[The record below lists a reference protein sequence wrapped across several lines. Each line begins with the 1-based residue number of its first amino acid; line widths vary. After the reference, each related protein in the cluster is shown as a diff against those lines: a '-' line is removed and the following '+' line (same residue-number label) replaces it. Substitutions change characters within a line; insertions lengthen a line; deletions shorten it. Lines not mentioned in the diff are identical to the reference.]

1 MATQLQVLSSYTL
14 LQSTID
20 LNQLLNQTQKLGY
33 DSVALTDIN
42 VTYGLV
48 KFYKLACKKHL
59 HPILGMTISA
69 PGLIKSTENYHLVVL
84 AKNVKGYHNLL
95 KLSTALMTQED
106 HFHLPN
112 YERLLHDLI
121 MIVPAQES
129 ELSQLLLKNSSQV
142 VDYVKWLKKIK
153 HNDLYLGIGLRNH
166 AVEQVPVIQRLA
178 QLHDLPCVAVDK
190 VQYLNA
196 EDAFSNEVLRHI
208 SQGDKISRFTEEGEN
223 YFRSNQD
230 FTESFQKHNLQ
241 TAINNTQKIAQ
252 QCQLEI
258 PFKRTQLP
266 KFPTPHNLDS
276 MSYLKQLVYQGLK
289 QILGAQVPSIYQKR
303 AQHELDVISKMGYA
317 DYFLIVWDVIN
328 QAHQRK
334 IMTGPG
340 RGSAAGSLV
349 SYGLGITQIDP
360 VEYGLL
366 FERFLNPERVDMP
379 DIDLDIPD
387 NRRDEMVQYM
397 QHKYGDNHMAQIITF
412 GTFAPKQAIRDV
424 GRVFGLSQVEL
435 NLWSKAIPSVLGID
449 LQTAYKQSPSLQNLY
464 RKSSRNQLI
473 FKTALKIENLPRH
486 FSTHAAGIV
495 LSASN
500 LEETV
505 ALQKGGSDGALLTQ
519 QTKENVETLGLLK
532 IDFLGLRNLTTLNA
546 AVKLIH
552 RHIDSNFQLNNISLQ
567 DEQTILLFQRGDTA
581 GVFQFESAGIRS
593 VLRRLKPTSF
603 QDIVAT
609 NALYRPGPMQNINHF
624 IARKHHQE
632 PISYPDDSLEP
643 ILRST
648 YGVLVYQEQVMQV
661 LAKMAGFSLAEA
673 DLLRRAI
680 AKKNN
685 SLLEQKRDEFVTKS
699 IENGH
704 QQKKAVKVYDYIER
718 FANYG
723 FNKSHA
729 VAYSKLA
736 FSLAYIKV
744 HYPQA
749 FFAALLN
756 ANINN
761 DTKIINYL
769 QALKV
774 RKIQVLPPS
783 INNSQQYFT
792 LEDQQHLRFGLFFI
806 KKVRRDVIKEILN
819 KRKSGKY
826 RDIVDFLRRL
836 DPRFLKTENILPLVY
851 SGALDVFTSNRRQ
864 LVQNIMDLIESIKLA
879 SGSIALFDVVK
890 PKQHQ
895 VADFSLNEK
904 LTQEKQYLGTYVS
917 GHPIEHYEKFL
928 TNYHLQKSV
937 DLKTGDTAQ
946 VLYYIRNIHVIRTK
960 KGDQMAFLNGGD
972 DLLDYSIIVF
982 PQLYQ
987 HVHLK
992 VNQVYLMKIKVN
1004 SSIKKP
1010 KEYIAQQIKLAAEIV
1025 HVAKKIQKHQLYIR
1039 FQTKNNQNLKNLLK
1053 ILKKFPGKIPVVVYF
1068 SDSDEKF
1075 LLKSQNYIDYSEL
1088 LRSELTALVGL
1099 DNFIYK

>member
-20 LNQLLNQTQKLGY
+20 LNQLVDQAQKLGY
-33 DSVALTDIN
+33 TSVALTDIN

-48 KFYKLACKKHL
+48 KFYKLAQHKHL
-59 HPILGMTISA
+59 HPILGMTIAA
-69 PGLIKSTENYHLVVL
+69 PGLLEPTENYHLVVL
-84 AKNVKGYHNLL
+84 AKNITGYHNLL
-95 KLSTALMTQED
+95 KLSTALMTQAD
-106 HFHLPN
+106 HFRLPN
-112 YERLLHDLI
+112 YEALLEDLI
-121 MIVPAQES
+121 MIVPTQQS
-129 ELSQLLLKNSSQV
+129 ELSQLLFKGSSKV
-142 VDYVKWLKKIK
+142 TDYVQALKKIK
-153 HNDLYLGIGLRNH
+153 HRDLYLGVGLCNH
-166 AVEQVPVIQRLA
+166 AEKQASVIQRLA
-178 QLHDLPCVAVDK
+178 QLHDLPCVAIDEIR
-190 VQYLNA
+190 YLKA
-196 EDAFSNEVLRHI
+196 EDAFSNEVLHHI
-208 SQGDKISRFTEEGEN
+208 AQGEKISYFTKEGEN

-230 FTESFQKHNLQ
+230 FTEAFQKHNLQ
-241 TAINNTQKIAQ
+241 TAIDNTQKIAE
-252 QCQLEI
+252 QCQLDI
-258 PFKRTQLP
+258 PFQRTQLP
-266 KFPTPHNLDS
+266 KFATPQNLDS
-276 MSYLKQLVYQGLK
+276 MTYLKQLVAQGLK
-289 QILGAQVPSIYQKR
+289 HLLGAQIPAAYQQR
-303 AQHELDVISKMGYA
+303 AQHELAVIAKMGYA
-317 DYFLIVWDVIN
+317 DYFLIVWDVIK

-349 SYGLGITQIDP
+349 SYALGITQIDP
-360 VEYGLL
+360 VEYDLL

-387 NRRDEMVQYM
+387 DRRDELVQYM

-412 GTFAPKQAIRDV
+412 GTFAAKQAIRDV
-424 GRVFGLSQVEL
+424 GRVFGLSQLEL
-435 NLWSKAIPSVLGID
+435 NRWSKAIPSVLGID
-449 LQTAYKQSPSLQNLY
+449 LKTAYQQSPALQNLY
-464 RKSSRNQLI
+464 RQSARNQLI

-495 LSASN
+495 LSASD

-519 QTKENVETLGLLK
+519 QTKENVEALGLLK
-532 IDFLGLRNLTTLNA
+532 IDFLGLRNLTILNA
-546 AVKLIH
+546 AVQLI
-552 RHIDSNFQLNNISLQ
+552 RQYFDSNFELKHISLQ
-567 DEQTILLFQRGDTA
+567 DEATLQLFQRGDTA

-661 LAKMAGFSLAEA
+661 VSQMAGFSLAEA

-680 AKKNN
+680 AKKNDT
-685 SLLEQKRDEFVTKS
+685 LLEQKRDEFVTKAVAR
-699 IENGH
+699 GH
-704 QQKKAVKVYDYIER
+704 QRQKALKVYDYIER

-756 ANINN
+756 SNINN
-761 DTKIINYL
+761 DTKITNYL

-783 INNSQQYFT
+783 VNESQQYFT

-806 KKVRRDVIKEILN
+806 KKVRRDLVKEILN
-819 KRKSGKY
+819 KRQSGKY
-826 RDIVDFLRRL
+826 HDIVDFLRRL
-836 DPRFLKTENILPLVY
+836 DPRFLKKENILPLVY

-864 LVQNIMDLIESIKLA
+864 LVQNITDLIESIKLA
-879 SGSIALFDVVK
+879 AGSIALFDVVK
-890 PKQHQ
+890 PKQQ
-895 VADFSLNEK
+895 PVADFSLNEK
-904 LTQEKQYLGTYVS
+904 LTKEKQYLGTYVT
-917 GHPIEHYEKFL
+917 GHPVERYEK
-928 TNYHLQKSV
+928 N
-937 DLKTGDTAQ
+937 
-946 VLYYIRNIHVIRTK
+946 
-960 KGDQMAFLNGGD
+960 
-972 DLLDYSIIVF
+972 
-982 PQLYQ
+982 
-987 HVHLK
+987 
-992 VNQVYLMKIKVN
+992 
-1004 SSIKKP
+1004 
-1010 KEYIAQQIKLAAEIV
+1010 
-1025 HVAKKIQKHQLYIR
+1025 
-1039 FQTKNNQNLKNLLK
+1039 
-1053 ILKKFPGKIPVVVYF
+1053 
-1068 SDSDEKF
+1068 
-1075 LLKSQNYIDYSEL
+1075 
-1088 LRSELTALVGL
+1088 
-1099 DNFIYK
+1099 

>member
-20 LNQLLNQTQKLGY
+20 LNQLLDQAQKLGY
-33 DSVALTDIN
+33 TSVALTDIN

-48 KFYKLACKKHL
+48 KFYKLAQQKHL
-59 HPILGMTISA
+59 HPILGMTIAA
-69 PGLIKSTENYHLVVL
+69 PGLLEPTENYHLVVL
-84 AKNVKGYHNLL
+84 AKNIKGYHNLL
-95 KLSTALMTQED
+95 KLSTALMTQAD
-106 HFHLPN
+106 HFRLPN
-112 YERLLHDLI
+112 YEALLEDLI
-121 MIVPAQES
+121 MIVPTQQS
-129 ELSQLLLKNSSQV
+129 ELSQLLFKGSSKV
-142 VDYVKWLKKIK
+142 ADYVQALKKIK
-153 HNDLYLGIGLRNH
+153 HHDLYLGVGLCNH
-166 AVEQVPVIQRLA
+166 AEEQVSVIQRLA
-178 QLHDLPCVAVDK
+178 QLHDLPCVAIDEIR
-190 VQYLNA
+190 YLKA
-196 EDAFSNEVLRHI
+196 DDAFSNEVLHHI
-208 SQGDKISRFTEEGEN
+208 AQGEKISYFTKEGEN

-230 FTESFQKHNLQ
+230 FTEAFQKHNLQ
-241 TAINNTQKIAQ
+241 TAVDNTQKIAE
-252 QCQLEI
+252 QCQLDI
-258 PFKRTQLP
+258 PFQRTQLP
-266 KFPTPHNLDS
+266 KFATPQNLDS
-276 MSYLKQLVYQGLK
+276 MTYLKQLVAQGLK
-289 QILGAQVPSIYQKR
+289 HLLGAQIPAAYQQR
-303 AQHELDVISKMGYA
+303 AQHELAVIAKMGYA
-317 DYFLIVWDVIN
+317 DYFLIVWDVIK

-349 SYGLGITQIDP
+349 SYALGITQIDP
-360 VEYGLL
+360 VEYDLL

-387 NRRDEMVQYM
+387 DRRDELVQYM

-412 GTFAPKQAIRDV
+412 GTFAAKQAIRDV
-424 GRVFGLSQVEL
+424 GRVFGLSQLEL
-435 NLWSKAIPSVLGID
+435 NRWSKAIPSVLGID
-449 LQTAYKQSPSLQNLY
+449 LKTAYQQSPALQNLY
-464 RKSSRNQLI
+464 RQSARNQLI

-495 LSASN
+495 LSASD

-519 QTKENVETLGLLK
+519 QTKENVEALGLLK
-532 IDFLGLRNLTTLNA
+532 IDFLGLRNLTILNA
-546 AVKLIH
+546 ALQLI
-552 RHIDSNFQLNNISLQ
+552 RQYFDSNFELKHISLQ
-567 DEQTILLFQRGDTA
+567 DEATLQLFQRGDTA

-661 LAKMAGFSLAEA
+661 VSQMAGFSLAEA

-680 AKKNN
+680 AKKNDT
-685 SLLEQKRDEFVTKS
+685 LLEQKRDEFVT
-699 IENGH
+699 EAVARGY
-704 QQKKAVKVYDYIER
+704 QRQKALKVYDYIER

-756 ANINN
+756 SNINN
-761 DTKIINYL
+761 DTKITNYL

-783 INNSQQYFT
+783 VNESQQYFT

-806 KKVRRDVIKEILN
+806 KKVRRDLVKEILN
-819 KRKSGKY
+819 KRQSGKY
-826 RDIVDFLRRL
+826 HDIVDFLRRL
-836 DPRFLKTENILPLVY
+836 DPRFLKKENILPLVY

-864 LVQNIMDLIESIKLA
+864 LVQNITDLIESIKLA
-879 SGSIALFDVVK
+879 AGSIALFDVVK
-890 PKQHQ
+890 PKQQ
-895 VADFSLNEK
+895 PVADFSLNEK
-904 LTQEKQYLGTYVS
+904 LTLEKQYLGTYVT
-917 GHPIEHYEKFL
+917 GHPVERYENKL
-928 TNYHLQKSV
+928 TGYHLQKSV
-937 DLKTGDTAQ
+937 DLKIGHTAQ
-946 VLYYIRNIHVIRTK
+946 VLYYIQDIRVIRTK
-960 KGDQMAFLNGGD
+960 KGEQMAFLNGGD
-972 DLLDYSIIVF
+972 DLGDYSITVF
-982 PQLYQ
+982 PRLYQ
-987 HVHLK
+987 RVQLEAQ
-992 VNQVYLMKIKVN
+992 QVYLMKLKITSSSKN
-1004 SSIKKP
+1004 S
-1010 KEYIAQQIKLAAEIV
+1010 KEYLAQKIELAAE
-1025 HVAKKIQKHQLYIR
+1025 AAPKPQEHQLYVR
-1039 FQTKNNQNLKNLLK
+1039 FQTKNNQNLERLLK
-1053 ILKKFPGKIPVVVYF
+1053 ISQKFPGKTPVVVYF
-1068 SDSDEKF
+1068 ADSDEKF
-1075 LLKSQNYIDYSEL
+1075 LLKKQNYITYNPSL
-1088 LRSELTALVGL
+1088 QAELTALVGAN
-1099 DNFIYK
+1099 NFIYQ

>member
-20 LNQLLNQTQKLGY
+20 LNQLVDQAQKLGY
-33 DSVALTDIN
+33 TSVALTDIN

-48 KFYKLACKKHL
+48 KFYKLAQQKHL
-59 HPILGMTISA
+59 HPILGMTIAA
-69 PGLIKSTENYHLVVL
+69 PGLIEPTEDYHLVVL
-84 AKNVKGYHNLL
+84 AKNIKGYHNLL
-95 KLSTALMTQED
+95 KLSTALMTQAD
-106 HFHLPN
+106 HFRLPN
-112 YERLLHDLI
+112 YEALLEDLI
-121 MIVPAQES
+121 MIVPTQQS
-129 ELSQLLLKNSSQV
+129 ELSQLLFKGSSKV
-142 VDYVKWLKKIK
+142 ADYVQALKKIK
-153 HNDLYLGIGLRNH
+153 HHDLYLGVGLCNH
-166 AVEQVPVIQRLA
+166 AEEQVSVIQRLA
-178 QLHDLPCVAVDK
+178 QLHDLPCVAIDEIR
-190 VQYLNA
+190 YLKA
-196 EDAFSNEVLRHI
+196 EDAFSNEVLHHI
-208 SQGDKISRFTEEGEN
+208 AQGEKISYFTKEGEN

-230 FTESFQKHNLQ
+230 FTEAFQKHNLQ
-241 TAINNTQKIAQ
+241 TAVDNTQKIAE
-252 QCQLEI
+252 QCQLAI
-258 PFKRTQLP
+258 PFQRTQLP
-266 KFPTPHNLDS
+266 QVATPHNLDS
-276 MSYLKQLVYQGLK
+276 MTYLKQLVAQGLK
-289 QILGAQVPSIYQKR
+289 HLLGAPIPAAYQQR
-303 AQHELDVISKMGYA
+303 AQHELAVIAKMGYA
-317 DYFLIVWDVIN
+317 DYFLIVWDVIK

-349 SYGLGITQIDP
+349 SYALGITQIDP
-360 VEYGLL
+360 VEYDLL

-387 NRRDEMVQYM
+387 DRRDELVQYM

-412 GTFAPKQAIRDV
+412 GTFAAKQAIRDV
-424 GRVFGLSQVEL
+424 GRVFGLSQLEL
-435 NLWSKAIPSVLGID
+435 NRWSKAIPSVLGID
-449 LQTAYKQSPSLQNLY
+449 LKTAYQQSPALQNLY
-464 RKSSRNQLI
+464 RQSARNQLI

-495 LSASN
+495 LSASD

-519 QTKENVETLGLLK
+519 QTKENVEALGLLK
-532 IDFLGLRNLTTLNA
+532 IDFLGLRNLTILNA
-546 AVKLIH
+546 AVQLI
-552 RHIDSNFQLNNISLQ
+552 RRYFDSNFELKNISLQ
-567 DEQTILLFQRGDTA
+567 DEPTLQLFQRGDTA

-661 LAKMAGFSLAEA
+661 VAQMAGFSLAEA

-680 AKKNN
+680 AKKND
-685 SLLEQKRDEFVTKS
+685 SLLEQKRDEFVTKAVAR
-699 IENGH
+699 GH
-704 QQKKAVKVYDYIER
+704 QRQKALKVYDYIER

-756 ANINN
+756 SNINN
-761 DTKIINYL
+761 DTKITNYL

-783 INNSQQYFT
+783 VNESQQYFT

-806 KKVRRDVIKEILN
+806 KKVRRDLVKEILN
-819 KRKSGKY
+819 KRQSGKY
-826 RDIVDFLRRL
+826 HDIVDFLRRL
-836 DPRFLKTENILPLVY
+836 DPRFLKKENILPLVY

-864 LVQNIMDLIESIKLA
+864 LVQNITDLIESIKLA
-879 SGSIALFDVVK
+879 AGSIALFDVVK
-890 PKQHQ
+890 PKQQ
-895 VADFSLNEK
+895 PVADFSLNEK
-904 LTQEKQYLGTYVS
+904 LTLEKQYLGTYVT
-917 GHPIEHYEKFL
+917 GHPVERYEKKL
-928 TNYHLQKSV
+928 TGYHLQKSV
-937 DLKTGDTAQ
+937 DLKIGHTAQ
-946 VLYYIRNIHVIRTK
+946 VLYYIQDIRVIRTK
-960 KGDQMAFLNGGD
+960 KGEQMAFLNGGD
-972 DLLDYSIIVF
+972 DLGDYSITVF
-982 PQLYQ
+982 PRLYQ
-987 HVHLK
+987 RVQLEAQ
-992 VNQVYLMKIKVN
+992 QVYLIKLKIT
-1004 SSIKKP
+1004 SSSKNP
-1010 KEYIAQQIKLAAEIV
+1010 KEYLAQKIELAAE
-1025 HVAKKIQKHQLYIR
+1025 AAPKPQEHQLYVR
-1039 FQTKNNQNLKNLLK
+1039 FQTKNNQNLERLLK
-1053 ILKKFPGKIPVVVYF
+1053 ISQKFPGKTPVVVYF
-1068 SDSDEKF
+1068 ADSDEKF
-1075 LLKSQNYIDYSEL
+1075 LLKKQNYIAYNPSL
-1088 LRSELTALVGL
+1088 QAELTALVGAN
-1099 DNFIYK
+1099 NFIYQ

>member
-20 LNQLLNQTQKLGY
+20 LNQLVDQAQKLGY
-33 DSVALTDIN
+33 TSVALTDIN

-48 KFYKLACKKHL
+48 KFYKLAHQKHL
-59 HPILGMTISA
+59 HPILGMTIAA
-69 PGLIKSTENYHLVVL
+69 PGLIEPTENYHLVVL
-84 AKNVKGYHNLL
+84 AKNIKGYHNLL
-95 KLSTALMTQED
+95 KLSTALMTQAD
-106 HFHLPN
+106 HFRLPN
-112 YERLLHDLI
+112 YESLLEDLI
-121 MIVPAQES
+121 MIVPTQQS
-129 ELSQLLLKNSSQV
+129 ELSQLLFKGSSKV
-142 VDYVKWLKKIK
+142 ADYVQALKKIK
-153 HNDLYLGIGLRNH
+153 HHDLYLGVGLCNH
-166 AVEQVPVIQRLA
+166 AEEQVSVIQRLA
-178 QLHDLPCVAVDK
+178 QLHDLPCVAIDEIR
-190 VQYLNA
+190 YLKA
-196 EDAFSNEVLRHI
+196 DDAFSNEVLHHI
-208 SQGDKISRFTEEGEN
+208 AQGEKISYFTKEGEN

-230 FTESFQKHNLQ
+230 FTEAFQKHNLQ
-241 TAINNTQKIAQ
+241 TAVDNTQKIAE
-252 QCQLEI
+252 QCQLDI
-258 PFKRTQLP
+258 PFQRTQLP
-266 KFPTPHNLDS
+266 KFAIPQNLDS
-276 MSYLKQLVYQGLK
+276 MTYLKQLVAQGLK
-289 QILGAQVPSIYQKR
+289 HLLGAQIPVTYQQR
-303 AQHELDVISKMGYA
+303 AQHELAVIAKMGYA
-317 DYFLIVWDVIN
+317 DYFLIVWDVIK

-349 SYGLGITQIDP
+349 SYALGITQIDP
-360 VEYGLL
+360 VEYDLL

-387 NRRDEMVQYM
+387 DRRDELVQYM

-412 GTFAPKQAIRDV
+412 GTFAAKQAIRDV
-424 GRVFGLSQVEL
+424 GRVFGLSQLEL
-435 NLWSKAIPSVLGID
+435 NRWSKAIPSVLGID
-449 LQTAYKQSPSLQNLY
+449 LKTAYQQSPALQNLY
-464 RKSSRNQLI
+464 RQSARNQLI

-495 LSASN
+495 LSASD

-519 QTKENVETLGLLK
+519 QTKENVEALGLLK
-532 IDFLGLRNLTTLNA
+532 IDFLGLRNLTILNA
-546 AVKLIH
+546 AVQLI
-552 RHIDSNFQLNNISLQ
+552 RRYFDSNFELKNISLQ
-567 DEQTILLFQRGDTA
+567 DEPTLQLFQRGDTA

-661 LAKMAGFSLAEA
+661 VAQMAGFSLAEA

-680 AKKNN
+680 AKKND
-685 SLLEQKRDEFVTKS
+685 SLLEQKRDEFVTKAVAR
-699 IENGH
+699 GH
-704 QQKKAVKVYDYIER
+704 QRQKAVKVYDYIER

-756 ANINN
+756 SNINN
-761 DTKIINYL
+761 DTKITNYL

-783 INNSQQYFT
+783 VNESQQYFT

-806 KKVRRDVIKEILN
+806 KKVRRDLVKEILN

-826 RDIVDFLRRL
+826 HDIVDFLRRL
-836 DPRFLKTENILPLVY
+836 DPRFLKKENILPLVY

-864 LVQNIMDLIESIKLA
+864 LVQNITDLIESIKLA
-879 SGSIALFDVVK
+879 AGSIALFDVVK
-890 PKQHQ
+890 PKQQ
-895 VADFSLNEK
+895 PVTDFSLNEK
-904 LTQEKQYLGTYVS
+904 LTLEKQYLGTYVT
-917 GHPIEHYEKFL
+917 GHPVERYENKL
-928 TNYHLQKSV
+928 TGYHLQKSV
-937 DLKTGDTAQ
+937 DLKIGHTAQ
-946 VLYYIRNIHVIRTK
+946 VLYYIQDIRVIRTK
-960 KGDQMAFLNGGD
+960 KGEQMAFLNGGD
-972 DLLDYSIIVF
+972 DLGDYPITVF
-982 PQLYQ
+982 PRLYQ
-987 HVHLK
+987 RVQLEAQ
-992 VNQVYLMKIKVN
+992 QVYLMKLKIT
-1004 SSIKKP
+1004 SSSKNP
-1010 KEYIAQQIKLAAEIV
+1010 KEYLAQKIELAAEV
-1025 HVAKKIQKHQLYIR
+1025 SPKPQEHQLYVR
-1039 FQTKNNQNLKNLLK
+1039 FQTKNNQNLEHLLK
-1053 ILKKFPGKIPVVVYF
+1053 ISQKFPGETPVVVYF
-1068 SDSDEKF
+1068 ADSDEKF
-1075 LLKSQNYIDYSEL
+1075 LLKKQNYIAYNAS
-1088 LRSELTALVGL
+1088 LRAELTALVGAN
-1099 DNFIYK
+1099 NFIYQ

>member
-20 LNQLLNQTQKLGY
+20 LNQLVDQAQKLGY
-33 DSVALTDIN
+33 TSVALTDIN

-48 KFYKLACKKHL
+48 KFYKLAQQKHL
-59 HPILGMTISA
+59 HPILGMTVAA
-69 PGLIKSTENYHLVVL
+69 PGLIDPTENYHLVVL
-84 AKNVKGYHNLL
+84 AKNIKGYHNLL
-95 KLSTALMTQED
+95 KLSTALMTQAD
-106 HFHLPN
+106 HFRLPN
-112 YERLLHDLI
+112 YEALLEDLI
-121 MIVPAQES
+121 MIVPTQQS
-129 ELSQLLLKNSSQV
+129 ELSQLLFKGSSKV
-142 VDYVKWLKKIK
+142 ADYVQALKKIK
-153 HNDLYLGIGLRNH
+153 HHDLYLGVGLCNH
-166 AVEQVPVIQRLA
+166 AEEQVSVIQRLA
-178 QLHDLPCVAVDK
+178 QLHDLPCVAIDEIR
-190 VQYLNA
+190 YLKA
-196 EDAFSNEVLRHI
+196 EDAFSNEVLHHI
-208 SQGDKISRFTEEGEN
+208 AQGEKISYFTKEGES

-230 FTESFQKHNLQ
+230 FTEAFQKHNLQ
-241 TAINNTQKIAQ
+241 TAIDNTQKIAE
-252 QCQLEI
+252 QCQLDI
-258 PFKRTQLP
+258 PFQRTQLP
-266 KFPTPHNLDS
+266 KFATPQNLDS
-276 MSYLKQLVYQGLK
+276 MTYLKQLVAQGLK
-289 QILGAQVPSIYQKR
+289 HLLGAQIPAAYQQR
-303 AQHELDVISKMGYA
+303 AQHELAVIAKMGYA
-317 DYFLIVWDVIN
+317 DYFLIVWDVIK

-349 SYGLGITQIDP
+349 SYALGITQIDP

-387 NRRDEMVQYM
+387 DRRDELVQYM

-412 GTFAPKQAIRDV
+412 GTFAAKQAIRDV
-424 GRVFGLSQVEL
+424 GRVFGLSQLEL
-435 NLWSKAIPSVLGID
+435 NRWSKAIPSVLGID
-449 LQTAYKQSPSLQNLY
+449 LKTAYQQSPALQNLY
-464 RKSSRNQLI
+464 RQSARNQLI

-495 LSASN
+495 LSASD

-519 QTKENVETLGLLK
+519 QTKENVEALGLLK
-532 IDFLGLRNLTTLNA
+532 IDFLGLRNLTILNA
-546 AVKLIH
+546 AVQLI
-552 RHIDSNFQLNNISLQ
+552 RHYFDSNFELKNISLQ
-567 DEQTILLFQRGDTA
+567 DEATLQLFQRGDTA

-661 LAKMAGFSLAEA
+661 VAQMAGFSLAEA

-680 AKKNN
+680 AKKNDT
-685 SLLEQKRDEFVTKS
+685 LLEQKRDEFVTKAVAR
-699 IENGH
+699 GH
-704 QQKKAVKVYDYIER
+704 QRQKALKVYDYIER

-756 ANINN
+756 SNINN
-761 DTKIINYL
+761 DTKITNYL

-783 INNSQQYFT
+783 VNESQQYFT

-806 KKVRRDVIKEILN
+806 KKVRRDLVKEILN
-819 KRKSGKY
+819 KRQSGKY
-826 RDIVDFLRRL
+826 HDIVDFLRRL
-836 DPRFLKTENILPLVY
+836 DPRFLKKENILPLVY

-864 LVQNIMDLIESIKLA
+864 LVQNITDLIESIKLA
-879 SGSIALFDVVK
+879 AGSIALFDVVK
-890 PKQHQ
+890 PKQQ
-895 VADFSLNEK
+895 PVADFSLNEK
-904 LTQEKQYLGTYVS
+904 LTLEKQYLGTYVT
-917 GHPIEHYEKFL
+917 GHPVDRYENKL
-928 TNYHLQKSV
+928 TGYHLQKSV
-937 DLKTGDTAQ
+937 DLTIGHTAQ
-946 VLYYIRNIHVIRTK
+946 VLYYIQDIRVIRTK
-960 KGDQMAFLNGGD
+960 KGEQMAFLNGGD
-972 DLLDYSIIVF
+972 DLGDYPITVF
-982 PQLYQ
+982 PRLYQ
-987 HVHLK
+987 RVQLEAQ
-992 VNQVYLMKIKVN
+992 QVYLMKLKIT
-1004 SSIKKP
+1004 SSSKNP
-1010 KEYIAQQIKLAAEIV
+1010 KEYLAQKIELAAE
-1025 HVAKKIQKHQLYIR
+1025 AAPKPQEHQLYVR
-1039 FQTKNNQNLKNLLK
+1039 FQTKNNQNLERLLK
-1053 ILKKFPGKIPVVVYF
+1053 ISQKFPGKTPVVVYF
-1068 SDSDEKF
+1068 ADSDEKF
-1075 LLKSQNYIDYSEL
+1075 LLKKQNYIAYNPSL
-1088 LRSELTALVGL
+1088 QAELTALVGAN
-1099 DNFIYK
+1099 NFIYQ